1 MYNKIHYIVP
11 LRDDFSFTN
20 DNSQNILYENIFV
33 KELSALSAKPLHRGP
48 TRVSVGCD
56 GGSFS
61 SPKER
66 CKAALF
72 WGGSSFFI
80 QCPHGILLC
89 CAP

>member
-1 MYNKIHYIVP
+1 MP
-11 LRDDFSFTN
+11 
-20 DNSQNILYENIFV
+20 
-33 KELSALSAKPLHRGP
+33 AKPLHRGP

-72 WGGSSFFI
+72 WGGSVYFIASEEMRFSESLLAISALSFTS
-80 QCPHGILLC
+80 GRNTTR
-89 CAP
+89 

>member
-1 MYNKIHYIVP
+1 M
-11 LRDDFSFTN
+11 
-20 DNSQNILYENIFV
+20 
-33 KELSALSAKPLHRGP
+33 SAKPLHRGP

-72 WGGSSFFI
+72 WGGSI
-80 QCPHGILLC
+80 
-89 CAP
+89 

>member
-1 MYNKIHYIVP
+1 M
-11 LRDDFSFTN
+11 
-20 DNSQNILYENIFV
+20 
-33 KELSALSAKPLHRGP
+33 SAKPLHRGP

-72 WGGSSFFI
+72 WGGSIYIFSTVV
-80 QCPHGILLC
+80 CKVKPSNSSAVPSATSAMVRLS
-89 CAP
+89 AST